1 MICTVRSFQ
10 IKFWDPAMEE
20 PEEPIGWPSLPG
32 CNTSMTAPSA
42 PGDEGHVAEAAA
54 VEAMTEGKT
63 QAEAKAK
70 AQAAK
75 GKAKGKAKAK
85 AKVAAVLAAPVKAGG
100 DETYE

>member
-85 AKVAAVLAAPVKAGG
+85 AKVAAILRAGR
-100 DETYE
+100 